1 MPYCSHCGNF
11 IDDNAQFCGSCGAKQ
26 NAQPEQ
32 QANYQQPQQQTYQTY
47 QQPQQSYY
55 QPASAPVSK
64 KCSILALVFGIVA
77 LFSGI
82 FCIYPFANII
92 FLPMAIVFLIIAKKQ
107 RNNFVN
113 QNGSDNGM
121 SRTGNILATVAI
133 PITVL
138 FSLLSLVYYSF
149 VASLI
154 FG

>member
-1 MPYCSHCGNF
+1 MPYCAHCGNF
-11 IDDNAQFCGSCGAKQ
+11 VDENTQFCGSCGAKQ
-26 NAQPEQ
+26 NAQPQ
-32 QANYQQPQQQTYQTY
+32 QQTYYQQPQQQQTYQTYQTY

-64 KCSILALVFGIVA
+64 KCSVLALVFGIVA

-82 FCIYPFANII
+82 FCIYPIANIF

-121 SRTGNILATVAI
+121 SRTGNILAIIAI
-133 PITVL
+133 PITIL
-138 FSLLSLVYYSF
+138 FSLLSLVYYG
-149 VASLI
+149 LI